1 MIISMLITILILLLG
16 IPVFIL
22 FVQTIFAT
30 FFRAKRFDTTINANL
45 SVGVLIPAHNES
57 VNILPTLQN
66 IIPQLK
72 SVDKLVVVADNCSD
86 DTAAVARSAGAI
98 VIERSD
104 PLNRGKGFAL
114 DFGMQF
120 YAKSP
125 PDILII
131 MDADCLFAKPDMQ
144 RLSALCLELNR
155 PIQPLYLMKN
165 PSDEATSIK
174 SKIAEFAW
182 LFKNR
187 VRPYGFSVL
196 GFPCQLMGS
205 GMAFPWTLIKHA
217 DLANGNI
224 VEDMKLGIEMAKKG
238 HAPVYVDD
246 IEVISFFP
254 SLEQS
259 QKTQSKRWE
268 HGHLSMLM
276 TETIPL
282 IGLGLLKRDINMIAL
297 ALDLVVPP
305 LSLLVLLVILSIVFA
320 SIGSV
325 FLSSNL
331 AFALS
336 LTMVFIFAL
345 SIIMAWYKW
354 ARKLITFKQLLF
366 VPLYVVKKMPNY
378 LSFIFKKQKSW
389 VRTDRN

>member
-1 MIISMLITILILLLG
+1 MIISILITLFTLLLT
-16 IPVFIL
+16 IPVCIV
-22 FVQTIFAT
+22 FVQTVFAT
-30 FFRAKRFDTTINANL
+30 LFRAKRLETTINSNL

-86 DTAAVARSAGAI
+86 DTAAVAKSTGAI

-114 DFGMQF
+114 DFGMQYF
-120 YAKSP
+120 AKSP
-125 PDILII
+125 PDILVI

-144 RLSALCLELNR
+144 RLSSLCFEFNR
-155 PIQPLYLMKN
+155 PLQPLYLMKN
-165 PSDEATSIK
+165 SSDAPISLK
-174 SKIAEFAW
+174 SKMAEFAW

-187 VRPYGFSVL
+187 VRPYGYSVL

-205 GMAFPWTLIKHA
+205 GMAFPWKLIQNA

-224 VEDMKLGIEMAKKG
+224 VEDMKLGIELAKKG
-238 HAPVYVDD
+238 YAPVYLDD
-246 IEVISFFP
+246 IEVISYFP

-259 QKTQSKRWE
+259 QKTQNRRWE

-276 TETIPL
+276 SETIPL
-282 IGLGLLKRDINMIAL
+282 ISLGLLKRDIKMIAM

-305 LSLLVLLVILSIVFA
+305 LSLLVLLVILSMVLA
-320 SIGSV
+320 CIGS
-325 FLSSNL
+325 FCFSNNL
-331 AFALS
+331 ALTWS
-336 LTMVFIFAL
+336 LTMVFLFAL

-366 VPLYVVKKMPNY
+366 VPLYVIKKLPNY
-378 LSFIFKKQKSW
+378 LSFIFKKQKAW